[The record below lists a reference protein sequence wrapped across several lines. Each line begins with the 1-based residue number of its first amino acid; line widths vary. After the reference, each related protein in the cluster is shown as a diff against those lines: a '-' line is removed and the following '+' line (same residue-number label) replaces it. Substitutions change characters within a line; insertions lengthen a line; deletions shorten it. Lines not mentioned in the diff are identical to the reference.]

1 MRNPFTHRFHASA
14 SELIDRED
22 ELALLVRRMTE
33 GGRVRL
39 AAPRG
44 YGKTTLAEAALARAR
59 ENGALAVRVDLYGV
73 TSRMTLCSRIE
84 EAFERELS
92 GAGGAWSKAKA
103 TLARRGGGM
112 QLPAGLGGAQLGPED
127 AERRLL
133 DALDLPGQLAAA
145 GQVVVC
151 YDEFQE
157 VLRAGGAE
165 RDRRGRPR
173 PGGLDAVIR
182 SVTQRH
188 AEAVGYLFCGSSPT
202 LLGELFE
209 HPDSPFYR
217 QADPIALTPL
227 PRAALGDYVETRFAT
242 TGRDVGEALEPL
254 LDLARGHPRSAMIL
268 AHALWDELPESQTAD
283 AATWNRALARM
294 PDYVTED
301 EMHARWDAL
310 TPIQRKVAEVVARRE
325 GSPFSVAVLTAYGET
340 KDAVQGAVE
349 TLEREAVLLREHGR
363 PFSGALVDPL
373 FELWIAEGRSWSHKR
388 GQVSLAPGALGAE
401 GIAALGNP

>member
-1 MRNPFTHRFHASA
+1 MANPFIHRFHASA
-14 SELIDRED
+14 SELIDRDE
-22 ELALLVRRMTE
+22 ELALLVRRMAE

-59 ENGALAVRVDLYGV
+59 AEGALAVRVDLYGI
-73 TSRMTLCSRIE
+73 TSRITLCSRIE

-92 GAGGAWSKAKA
+92 GASGAWTKAKA
-103 TLARRGGGM
+103 KLARRGGGM

-145 GQVVVC
+145 GPVVVC

-188 AEAVGYLFCGSSPT
+188 GDTVAYLFCGSLPT

-217 QADPIALTPL
+217 QADPIALGPL
-227 PRAALGDYVETRFAT
+227 PRTALGSYIETRFAT
-242 TGRDVGEALEPL
+242 SDRDVGEALEPL
-254 LDLARGHPRSAMIL
+254 LDIARGHPRAAMIL
-268 AHALWDELPESQTAD
+268 AHALWEELSESQTANT
-283 AATWNRALARM
+283 ATWERALARM
-294 PDYVTED
+294 PGYVTED

-310 TPIQRKVAEVVARRE
+310 TPIQQKVAEVVAHRE
-325 GSPFSVAVLTAYGET
+325 GSPFSVAILARYGET

-349 TLEREAVLLREHGR
+349 ALEREAVLLREHGR
-363 PFSGALVDPL
+363 PFRGALVDPL
-373 FELWIAEGRSWSHKR
+373 FELWIAQGRHWPYQ
-388 GQVSLAPGALGAE
+388 G
-401 GIAALGNP
+401 

>member
-1 MRNPFTHRFHASA
+1 VRNPFTHRFHASA
-14 SELIDRED
+14 SELIDREE
-22 ELALLVRRMTE
+22 ELALLVRRMAE

-59 ENGALAVRVDLYGV
+59 EEGALAVRVDLYGV

-92 GAGGAWSKAKA
+92 GASGAWTKAKA
-103 TLARRGGGM
+103 KLARRGGGM

-133 DALDLPGQLAAA
+133 DALDLPGQLADA
-145 GQVVVC
+145 GPVVVC

-188 AEAVGYLFCGSSPT
+188 GDTVAYLFCGSQPT

-209 HPDSPFYR
+209 HPESPFYR
-217 QADPIALTPL
+217 QADPMALGPL
-227 PRAALGDYVETRFAT
+227 PRPALGNYIEARFAASN
-242 TGRDVGEALEPL
+242 RDVGEALGPL
-254 LDLARGHPRSAMIL
+254 LDLARGHPRAAMIL
-268 AHALWDELPESQTAD
+268 AHALWEELRESKTAD
-283 AATWNRALARM
+283 SATWQRALARM

-310 TPIQRKVAEVVARRE
+310 TSTQQKVAEVVARHE
-325 GSPFSVAVLTAYGET
+325 GSPFSVAILSSYSET

-349 TLEREAVLLREHGR
+349 ALEREATLLREHGR
-363 PFSGALVDPL
+363 PFRGALVDPL
-373 FELWIAEGRSWSHKR
+373 FELWIAQGRHWPHQSEKT
-388 GQVSLAPGALGAE
+388 
-401 GIAALGNP
+401 

>member
-14 SELIDRED
+14 LELIDRED
-22 ELALLVRRMTE
+22 ELALLVRRMAE

-59 ENGALAVRVDLYGV
+59 EEGALAVRVDLYGV

-92 GAGGAWSKAKA
+92 GASGAWTKAMAK
-103 TLARRGGGM
+103 LARRGGGM

-133 DALDLPGQLAAA
+133 DTLDLPGRLAAA
-145 GQVVVC
+145 GPVVVC

-188 AEAVGYLFCGSSPT
+188 GATVAYLFCGSLPT

-209 HPDSPFYR
+209 HPESPFYR
-217 QADPIALTPL
+217 QADPLALGPL
-227 PRAALGDYVETRFAT
+227 PRAALGGYIEAQFAAT
-242 TGRDVGEALEPL
+242 NRDVGDALQPL
-254 LDLARGHPRSAMIL
+254 LDLARGHPRAAMIL
-268 AHALWDELPESQTAD
+268 AHALWEELAESEVGDE
-283 AATWNRALARM
+283 ATWQRALARM
-294 PDYVTED
+294 PVYVTED

-310 TPIQRKVAEVVARRE
+310 TPTQQKVAEVVARRE
-325 GSPFSVAVLTAYGET
+325 GSPFSVAVLSRYGET

-349 TLEREAVLLREHGR
+349 ALEREAVLLREHGR
-363 PFSGALVDPL
+363 PFRGALVDPL
-373 FELWIAEGRSWSHKR
+373 FELWIAAGRRWPHQNETR
-388 GQVSLAPGALGAE
+388 RPA
-401 GIAALGNP
+401 

>member
-1 MRNPFTHRFHASA
+1 MRNPFTHRFHADA
-14 SELIDRED
+14 SEVIDREQ
-22 ELALLVRRMTE
+22 ELALLARRMAE

-44 YGKTTLAEAALARAR
+44 YGKTTLAEAALTQARAD
-59 ENGALAVRVDLYGV
+59 GALAVRVDLYGV
-73 TSRMTLCSRIE
+73 TSRMTLCTRIE

-92 GAGGAWSKAKA
+92 GASGAWTKAKA
-103 TLARRGGGM
+103 KLARRGGGM

-145 GQVVVC
+145 GAVVVC

-188 AEAVGYLFCGSSPT
+188 GSSVGYLFCGSLPT

-217 QADPIALTPL
+217 QADPMALAPL
-227 PRAALGDYVETRFAT
+227 PRAALGGYIETRFAASN
-242 TGRDVGEALEPL
+242 RDVAEALEPL
-254 LDLARGHPRSAMIL
+254 LDLACGHPRAAMIL
-268 AHALWDELPESQTAD
+268 AHALWEELPENRAAD
-283 AATWNRALARM
+283 AASWERALARL
-294 PDYVTED
+294 PDYVTEE
-301 EMHARWDAL
+301 EMRARWDAL
-310 TPIQRKVAEVVARRE
+310 TPIQQKVAEVVARRE
-325 GSPFSVAVLTAYGET
+325 GSPFSVAVLARYGET

-349 TLEREAVLLREHGR
+349 ALERDAVLMREHGR
-363 PFSGALVDPL
+363 PFRGALTDPL
-373 FELWIAEGRSWSHKR
+373 FELWIAAGRHWPR
-388 GQVSLAPGALGAE
+388 
-401 GIAALGNP
+401 

>member
-1 MRNPFTHRFHASA
+1 MRNPFVHRFHASA
-14 SELIDRED
+14 SELIDREED
-22 ELALLVRRMTE
+22 LTVLVRRMAE

-44 YGKTTLAEAALARAR
+44 YGKTTLAEAVLARAR
-59 ENGALAVRVDLYGV
+59 DEGAFAVRVDLYGV
-73 TSRMTLCSRIE
+73 TSRMTLCSRVE
-84 EAFERELS
+84 EAFERELR
-92 GAGGAWSKAKA
+92 GTRGTWSKARAKV
-103 TLARRGGGM
+103 ARRGGGL
-112 QLPAGLGGAQLGPED
+112 QLPAGLGGAQIGPED

-133 DALDLPGQLAAA
+133 DALDLPGQLAGA
-145 GQVVVC
+145 GPVVVC

-182 SVTQRH
+182 TVTQRH
-188 AEAVGYLFCGSSPT
+188 GDAVGYLFCGSLPS

-217 QADPIALTPL
+217 QADPVTLDPM
-227 PRAALGDYVETRFAT
+227 PRAALGDYIEGRFAAT
-242 TGRDVGEALEPL
+242 DRDVGHALEPL
-254 LDLARGHPRSAMIL
+254 LDLARGHPRAAMIL
-268 AHALWDELPESQTAD
+268 AHALWEELPESQTAE
-283 AATWNRALARM
+283 AGTWQRALQRL

-310 TPIQRKVAEVVARRE
+310 TPIQQKVAEVVARRE
-325 GSPFSVAVLTAYGET
+325 GSPFSVAVLTRYGET

-349 TLEREAVLLREHGR
+349 ALERASILVRERGR
-363 PFSGALVDPL
+363 PFRGALVDPL
-373 FELWIAEGRSWSHKR
+373 FELWIAQGRRWPR
-388 GQVSLAPGALGAE
+388 QD
-401 GIAALGNP
+401 

>member
-1 MRNPFTHRFHASA
+1 MRNPFTHRFHADA
-14 SELIDRED
+14 SELIDREQ
-22 ELALLVRRMTE
+22 ELKLLSRRMAE

-59 ENGALAVRVDLYGV
+59 QDGALAVRIDLYGV

-92 GAGGAWSKAKA
+92 GASGAWTKAKA
-103 TLARRGGGM
+103 KLARRGGGM
-112 QLPAGLGGAQLGPED
+112 QLPAGLGGAQVGPED

-145 GQVVVC
+145 GPVVVC

-157 VLRAGGAE
+157 VLRASGAE

-188 AEAVGYLFCGSSPT
+188 GSSVGYLFCGSLPS

-209 HPDSPFYR
+209 HPESPFYR
-217 QADPIALTPL
+217 QADPISLAPL
-227 PRAALGDYVETRFAT
+227 PRAALGSYIETRFAASN
-242 TGRDVGEALEPL
+242 RDVGEALQPL
-254 LDLARGHPRSAMIL
+254 LDLARGHPRAAMIL
-268 AHALWDELPESQTAD
+268 AHALWEELPERQTAD
-283 AATWNRALARM
+283 AATWAQALTRL
-294 PDYVTED
+294 PDYVTEE

-310 TPIQRKVAEVVARRE
+310 TPTQQKVTEVIARRE
-325 GSPFSVAVLTAYGET
+325 GSPFSLAVLTRYGET
-340 KDAVQGAVE
+340 KHAVQGAIE
-349 TLEREAVLLREHGR
+349 TLERESVLLREHGR
-363 PFSGALVDPL
+363 PFRGALVDPL
-373 FELWIAEGRSWSHKR
+373 FELWIAAGRQWPR
-388 GQVSLAPGALGAE
+388 
-401 GIAALGNP
+401 

>member
-1 MRNPFTHRFHASA
+1 MRNPFAHRFHAGA
-14 SELIDRED
+14 SELIDREQ
-22 ELALLVRRMTE
+22 ELELLVQRMAE

-59 ENGALAVRVDLYGV
+59 EEGALAVRVDLYGV

-92 GAGGAWSKAKA
+92 GAGGAWAKAKA
-103 TLARRGGGM
+103 KLARRGGGM
-112 QLPAGLGGAQLGPED
+112 QLPAGLGGAQIGPED

-145 GQVVVC
+145 GPVVVC

-188 AEAVGYLFCGSSPT
+188 GSDVGYLFCGSLPT

-209 HPDSPFYR
+209 HPESPFYR
-217 QADPIALTPL
+217 QADPIALMPM
-227 PRAALGDYVETRFAT
+227 PRAALGSYIDSRFCA
-242 TGRDVGEALEPL
+242 GDREIGDALQPL
-254 LDLARGHPRSAMIL
+254 LDLARGHPRAAMIL
-268 AHALWDELPESQTAD
+268 AHALWEQLPEHHTAD
-283 AATWNRALARM
+283 ADTWQSALSCL

-310 TPIQRKVAEVVARRE
+310 TPIQQKVAEVIARRE
-325 GSPFSVAVLTAYGET
+325 GSPFSVAVLARYNET

-349 TLEREAVLLREHGR
+349 TLERDAVLLREAGR
-363 PFSGALVDPL
+363 PFRGVLVDPL
-373 FELWIAEGRSWSHKR
+373 FELWIAAGRHWPES
-388 GQVSLAPGALGAE
+388 A
-401 GIAALGNP
+401 

>member
-1 MRNPFTHRFHASA
+1 MANPFTHRFHATA
-14 SELIDRED
+14 AELINREE
-22 ELALLVRRMTE
+22 ELSLLVGRMAE

-44 YGKTTLAEAALARAR
+44 LGKTTLAEAALARAR
-59 ENGALAVRVDLYGV
+59 EDGALAVRVDLYGV

-84 EAFERELS
+84 EAFERELRGTS
-92 GAGGAWSKAKA
+92 GAWRKA
-103 TLARRGGGM
+103 TAKLARRGGGV

-133 DALDLPGQLAAA
+133 DALDLPGQLAAT
-145 GQVVVC
+145 GRVVVC

-188 AEAVGYLFCGSSPT
+188 GNKVAYLFCGSLPT

-217 QADPIALTPL
+217 QADPMALAPL
-227 PRAALGDYVETRFAT
+227 PRAALGDYIETRFTASD
-242 TGRDVGEALEPL
+242 RDVGDALQPL
-254 LDLARGHPRSAMIL
+254 LDLARGHPRAAMIL
-268 AHALWDELPESQTAD
+268 AHSLWEQTPKAHAAD
-283 AATWNRALARM
+283 AGTWGRALARM

-301 EMHARWDAL
+301 EMRARWDAL
-310 TPIQRKVAEVVARRE
+310 TPIQQKVAEVVARQE
-325 GSPFSVAVLTAYGET
+325 GSPFSIAVLNRYNET

-349 TLEREAVLLREHGR
+349 ALEREAVLTREHGR
-363 PFSGALVDPL
+363 PFRGTLVDPL
-373 FELWIAEGRSWSHKR
+373 FELWIAQGRHWP
-388 GQVSLAPGALGAE
+388 VALA
-401 GIAALGNP
+401 

>member
-14 SELIDRED
+14 SELIDREE
-22 ELALLVRRMTE
+22 ELALLVRRMAE

-59 ENGALAVRVDLYGV
+59 EQGALALRIDLYGV

-92 GAGGAWSKAKA
+92 GASGAWSKAKA
-103 TLARRGGGM
+103 KLARRGGGM

-133 DALDLPGQLAAA
+133 DALDLPGQLAAS
-145 GQVVVC
+145 GPVVVC

-188 AEAVGYLFCGSSPT
+188 GDTVAYLFCGSLPT

-217 QADPIALTPL
+217 QADPLALDPL
-227 PRAALGDYVETRFAT
+227 PRAELGSYIEARFAASD
-242 TGRDVGEALEPL
+242 RDVGEALQPL
-254 LDLARGHPRSAMIL
+254 LDTARGHPRAAMIL
-268 AHALWDELPESQTAD
+268 AHALWDELPAAETAD
-283 AATWNRALARM
+283 QTTWQQALARM
-294 PDYVTED
+294 PSYVTEE
-301 EMHARWDAL
+301 EMRARWDAL
-310 TPIQRKVAEVVARRE
+310 TPTQQKVAEIVARRE
-325 GSPFSVAVLTAYGET
+325 GSPFSIAVLSRYAET
-340 KDAVQGAVE
+340 KDAVQGAIE
-349 TLEREAVLLREHGR
+349 TLERDAILLREHGR
-363 PFSGALVDPL
+363 PFRGALVDPL
-373 FELWIAEGRSWSHKR
+373 FELWIAQGRHWAH
-388 GQVSLAPGALGAE
+388 QNAE
-401 GIAALGNP
+401 T

>member
-14 SELIDRED
+14 SELIDRAE
-22 ELALLVRRMTE
+22 ELALLARRMAE

-59 ENGALAVRVDLYGV
+59 EDGSLAVRVDLYGV
-73 TSRMTLCSRIE
+73 TSGTTLCSRIE
-84 EAFERELS
+84 EAFERELV
-92 GAGGAWSKAKA
+92 GAGGAWAKAKA
-103 TLARRGGGM
+103 KIARRGGGM

-133 DALDLPGQLAAA
+133 DALDLPGRLAAA
-145 GQVVVC
+145 GPVVVC

-182 SVTQRH
+182 TVTQRH
-188 AEAVGYLFCGSSPT
+188 GDTVAYLFCGSQPS

-209 HPDSPFYR
+209 HPESPFYR
-217 QADPIALTPL
+217 QADPLALGPL
-227 PRAALGDYVETRFAT
+227 PRTALGSYIEARFAA
-242 TGRDVGEALEPL
+242 TGRDVGAALGPL
-254 LDLARGHPRSAMIL
+254 LDLARGHPRAAMIL
-268 AHALWDELPESQTAD
+268 AHALWDELPESTAAD
-283 AATWNRALARM
+283 AETWERALGRM

-301 EMHARWDAL
+301 EMRARWDAL
-310 TPIQRKVAEVVARRE
+310 TPTRRKVAEVVARRE
-325 GSPFSVAVLTAYGET
+325 GSPFSVAALGRYGET

-349 TLEREAVLLREHGR
+349 ALERDAVLLREHGR
-363 PFSGALVDPL
+363 PFRGALVDPL
-373 FELWIAEGRSWSHKR
+373 FEFWIAAGRRWPR
-388 GQVSLAPGALGAE
+388 GDAE
-401 GIAALGNP
+401 T

>member
-14 SELIDRED
+14 SELIDREK
-22 ELALLVRRMTE
+22 ELDLLVRRLAE

-44 YGKTTLAEAALARAR
+44 YGKTTLAEAALAQARAQ
-59 ENGALAVRVDLYGV
+59 GALAVRVDLYGV
-73 TSRMTLCSRIE
+73 TGRMTLCSRIE

-92 GAGGAWSKAKA
+92 GASSAWTKAKAKA

-145 GQVVVC
+145 GPVAVC

-173 PGGLDAVIR
+173 PGGIDAVIR

-188 AEAVGYLFCGSSPT
+188 RDTVAYLFCGSLPT

-217 QADPIALTPL
+217 QADPMTLEPL
-227 PRAALGDYVETRFAT
+227 PRMALGSYVEARFAASD
-242 TGRDVGEALEPL
+242 RDVGEALEPL
-254 LDLARGHPRSAMIL
+254 LDLARGHPRAAMIL
-268 AHALWDELPESQTAD
+268 AHALWEELPESQTAD
-283 AATWNRALARM
+283 AAAWQRALARL
-294 PDYVTED
+294 PDYVTEE
-301 EMHARWDAL
+301 EMRARWDAL
-310 TPIQRKVAEVVARRE
+310 TPIQQRVAEVVARRQ
-325 GSPFSVAVLTAYGET
+325 GSPFSVAILSSYGET

-349 TLEREAVLLREHGR
+349 ALEREAVLVREHGR
-363 PFSGALVDPL
+363 PFRGALVDPL
-373 FELWIAEGRSWSHKR
+373 FELWIAQGRHW
-388 GQVSLAPGALGAE
+388 PDEGAE
-401 GIAALGNP
+401 T

>member
-1 MRNPFTHRFHASA
+1 MRNPFTHRFHASTA
-14 SELIDRED
+14 ELIDREE
-22 ELALLVRRMTE
+22 ELALLARRMAE

-44 YGKTTLAEAALARAR
+44 YGKTTLAEAALAQAR
-59 ENGALAVRVDLYGV
+59 SKGALAVRVDLYGV

-92 GAGGAWSKAKA
+92 GAGGAWAKAKA
-103 TLARRGGGM
+103 KVARRGGGM
-112 QLPAGLGGAQLGPED
+112 QLPAGLGGALADLRSVGPED

-145 GQVVVC
+145 GPVVVC

-188 AEAVGYLFCGSSPT
+188 ASNVGYLFCGSLPT

-217 QADPIALTPL
+217 QADPMTLVPL
-227 PRAALGDYVETRFAT
+227 PRAALGSYIETRFAASN
-242 TGRDVGEALEPL
+242 RDVGEALQPL
-254 LDLARGHPRSAMIL
+254 LDLARGHPRAAMIL
-268 AHALWDELPESQTAD
+268 AHALWEELPENQAAD
-283 AATWNRALARM
+283 AAWERALARL
-294 PDYVTED
+294 PDYVTEE
-301 EMHARWDAL
+301 EMRARWDTL
-310 TPIQRKVAEVVARRE
+310 TPTQQKVAEVVARRE
-325 GSPFSVAVLTAYGET
+325 GSPFSVAVLARYGET

-349 TLEREAVLLREHGR
+349 TLEREAVLWREHGR
-363 PFSGALVDPL
+363 PFRGALVDPL
-373 FELWIAEGRSWSHKR
+373 FELWIAAGRHWPR
-388 GQVSLAPGALGAE
+388 
-401 GIAALGNP
+401 

>member
-1 MRNPFTHRFHASA
+1 MGNPFTHRFHASA
-14 SELIDRED
+14 SELIDRDD
-22 ELALLVRRMTE
+22 ELALLVRRMAE

-59 ENGALAVRVDLYGV
+59 QEGALAVRVDLYGV

-92 GAGGAWSKAKA
+92 GASGAWAKAKA
-103 TLARRGGGM
+103 KLARRGGGM
-112 QLPAGLGGAQLGPED
+112 QLPAGLGGGQLGPED

-145 GQVVVC
+145 GPVVVC

-157 VLRAGGAE
+157 VRRAGGAE

-182 SVTQRH
+182 TVTQRH
-188 AEAVGYLFCGSSPT
+188 GNAVGYLFCGSLPT

-209 HPDSPFYR
+209 HPESPFYR
-217 QADPIALTPL
+217 QADPMALGPL
-227 PRAALGDYVETRFAT
+227 PRAALGSYIETRFAT
-242 TGRDVGEALEPL
+242 TDRDVGDALEPL
-254 LDLARGHPRSAMIL
+254 LDLMRGHPRAAMIL
-268 AHALWDELPESQTAD
+268 AHALWEELPESRTAD
-283 AATWNRALARM
+283 LATWGRALARL
-294 PDYVTED
+294 PEYVTED

-310 TPIQRKVAEVVARRE
+310 TPIQQKVAEVVARRE
-325 GSPFSVAVLTAYGET
+325 GSPFSVAILNAYGET

-349 TLEREAVLLREHGR
+349 TLEREAVLMREHGR
-363 PFSGALVDPL
+363 PFRGALIDPL
-373 FELWIAEGRSWSHKR
+373 FELWICAGRHWPHPCK
-388 GQVSLAPGALGAE
+388 P
-401 GIAALGNP
+401 

>member
-1 MRNPFTHRFHASA
+1 MANPFTHRFHASA
-14 SELIDRED
+14 AELIDREE
-22 ELALLVRRMTE
+22 ELSLLVRRMAE

-44 YGKTTLAEAALARAR
+44 YGKTTLAEAALTRAR
-59 ENGALAVRVDLYGV
+59 QDGALAVRVDLYGV
-73 TSRMTLCSRIE
+73 TSRVTLCSRIE
-84 EAFERELS
+84 EAFERELKGAS
-92 GAGGAWSKAKA
+92 GAWRKA
-103 TLARRGGGM
+103 TAKLARRGGGV

-133 DALDLPGQLAAA
+133 DALDLPGQLAVT
-145 GQVVVC
+145 GPVVVC

-182 SVTQRH
+182 TVTQRH
-188 AEAVGYLFCGSSPT
+188 GSDVGYLFCGSLPT

-217 QADPIALTPL
+217 QADPMTLAPL
-227 PRAALGDYVETRFAT
+227 PRAALGDYIETRFTAS
-242 TGRDVGEALEPL
+242 GRDVGDALQPL
-254 LDLARGHPRSAMIL
+254 LDLARGHPRAAMIL
-268 AHALWDELPESQTAD
+268 AHSLWEETPTAH
-283 AATWNRALARM
+283 AADTAAWERALTRM

-301 EMHARWDAL
+301 EMRARWDGL
-310 TPIQRKVAEVVARRE
+310 SPTQQKVAEVVARHE
-325 GSPFSVAVLTAYGET
+325 GSPFSVAVLNRYNET

-349 TLEREAVLLREHGR
+349 TLERQAVLMRQHGR
-363 PFSGALVDPL
+363 PFRGALVDPL
-373 FELWIAEGRSWSHKR
+373 FELWIAEGRHWPHH
-388 GQVSLAPGALGAE
+388 GQPQD
-401 GIAALGNP
+401 

>member
-14 SELIDRED
+14 SELIDRD
-22 ELALLVRRMTE
+22 NELMLLVRRMAE

-44 YGKTTLAEAALARAR
+44 YGKTTLAEAALASAR

-92 GAGGAWSKAKA
+92 GASGAWRKAAA
-103 TLARRGGGM
+103 TLARRGGGI

-127 AERRLL
+127 TERRLL
-133 DALDLPGQLAAA
+133 DALDLPGQLAAT
-145 GQVVVC
+145 GPVVVC

-157 VLRAGGAE
+157 VLHAGGAE
-165 RDRRGRPR
+165 RDRRGRLR

-182 SVTQRH
+182 AVTQRH
-188 AEAVGYLFCGSSPT
+188 GDAVGYLFCGSLPT

-209 HPDSPFYR
+209 HPESPFYR
-217 QADPIALTPL
+217 QADPLTLAPL
-227 PRAALGDYVETRFAT
+227 PRAALGAYIETRFAAT
-242 TGRDVGEALEPL
+242 DRDVGEALGPL
-254 LDLARGHPRSAMIL
+254 LDLARGHPRAGMIL
-268 AHALWDELPESQTAD
+268 AHALWEELPESQAAD
-283 AATWNRALARM
+283 VAVWDRVLLRL

-310 TPIQRKVAEVVARRE
+310 TPIQQKVAEVVARRE
-325 GSPFSVAVLTAYGET
+325 GSPFSVAILSSYGET

-363 PFSGALVDPL
+363 PFRGALVDPL
-373 FELWIAEGRSWSHKR
+373 FELWVAQGRRWPSTIATM
-388 GQVSLAPGALGAE
+388 
-401 GIAALGNP
+401 

>member
-1 MRNPFTHRFHASA
+1 MGNPFTHRFHATA
-14 SELIDRED
+14 TELIDREE
-22 ELALLVRRMTE
+22 ELSLLVRRMAE

-59 ENGALAVRVDLYGV
+59 EDGALAVRIDLYGV

-84 EAFERELS
+84 EAFERELK
-92 GAGGAWSKAKA
+92 GAGGAWRKA
-103 TLARRGGGM
+103 TAKLARRGGGV

-133 DALDLPGQLAAA
+133 DALDLPGQLAAT
-145 GQVVVC
+145 GRVVVC

-188 AEAVGYLFCGSSPT
+188 GSKVAYLFCGSLPT

-217 QADPIALTPL
+217 QADPMTLAPL
-227 PRAALGDYVETRFAT
+227 PRAALGNYIETRFTASD
-242 TGRDVGEALEPL
+242 RDVGEALQPL
-254 LDLARGHPRSAMIL
+254 LDLARGHPRAAMIL
-268 AHALWDELPESQTAD
+268 AHSLWEQTPKAHAAD
-283 AATWNRALARM
+283 TGAWEMALARM

-301 EMHARWDAL
+301 EMRARWDAL
-310 TPIQRKVAEVVARRE
+310 TAIQQKVAEIVARHE
-325 GSPFSVAVLTAYGET
+325 GSPFSVAVLNRYNET

-349 TLEREAVLLREHGR
+349 ALEREAVLMREHGR
-363 PFSGALVDPL
+363 PFRGALVDPL
-373 FELWIAEGRSWSHKR
+373 FELWIAAGRHWPHHD
-388 GQVSLAPGALGAE
+388 QLTT
-401 GIAALGNP
+401 

>member
-1 MRNPFTHRFHASA
+1 MGNPFTHRFHAA
-14 SELIDRED
+14 AAELIDREE
-22 ELALLVRRMTE
+22 ELALLIRRMTE

-44 YGKTTLAEAALARAR
+44 YGKTTLAEAALARVR
-59 ENGALAVRVDLYGV
+59 EKGALAVRIDLYGV

-84 EAFERELS
+84 EAFERELDGAS
-92 GAGGAWSKAKA
+92 GAWRKAKA
-103 TLARRGGGM
+103 KLARRGGGM

-133 DALDLPGQLAAA
+133 DALDLPGQLAAS
-145 GQVVVC
+145 GRVVVC

-188 AEAVGYLFCGSSPT
+188 GQSVAYLFCGSLPT

-209 HPDSPFYR
+209 HPDSPFYG
-217 QADPIALTPL
+217 QADPMTVAPL
-227 PRAALGDYVETRFAT
+227 PRAALGSYIDARFAASK
-242 TGRDVGEALEPL
+242 RDVGDALQPL
-254 LDLARGHPRSAMIL
+254 LDLARGHPRASMIL
-268 AHALWDELPESQTAD
+268 AHALWEELPQSQTAD
-283 AATWNRALARM
+283 AATWRRALARL

-301 EMHARWDAL
+301 EMRARWDAL
-310 TPIQRKVAEVVARRE
+310 TPIQQIVAEIVARRE
-325 GSPFSVAVLTAYGET
+325 GSPFSVATLARYDET

-349 TLEREAVLLREHGR
+349 ALERDAVLLREHGR
-363 PFSGALVDPL
+363 PFRGALVDPL
-373 FELWIAEGRSWSHKR
+373 FELWIAAGRHWP
-388 GQVSLAPGALGAE
+388 QQ
-401 GIAALGNP
+401 

>member
-14 SELIDRED
+14 SELIDREE
-22 ELALLVRRMTE
+22 ELALLTRRMAE

-59 ENGALAVRVDLYGV
+59 EEGGLAVRIDLYGV
-73 TSRMTLCSRIE
+73 TSRVTLCSRIE

-92 GAGGAWSKAKA
+92 GATSGAWAKAKA
-103 TLARRGGGM
+103 KLARRGGGM

-145 GQVVVC
+145 GPVVVC

-188 AEAVGYLFCGSSPT
+188 GSAVGYLFCGSLPT

-209 HPDSPFYR
+209 HPESPFYR
-217 QADPIALTPL
+217 QADPMTLAPL
-227 PRAALGDYVETRFAT
+227 PRAALGDYIETRFAASE
-242 TGRDVGEALEPL
+242 RDVGEALQPL
-254 LDLARGHPRSAMIL
+254 LDLARGHPRAAMIL
-268 AHALWDELPESQTAD
+268 AHALWEELPQSKAAD
-283 AATWNRALARM
+283 ALTWERALARM
-294 PDYVTED
+294 PEYVTED

-310 TPIQRKVAEVVARRE
+310 TPIQQKVAEVVARRE
-325 GSPFSVAVLTAYGET
+325 GSPFSVAILASYGET

-349 TLEREAVLLREHGR
+349 ALERDAMLLREHGR
-363 PFSGALVDPL
+363 PFRGALVDPL
-373 FELWIAEGRSWSHKR
+373 FELWIAEGRRWPRQDGPSA
-388 GQVSLAPGALGAE
+388 QVTR
-401 GIAALGNP
+401 

>member
-1 MRNPFTHRFHASA
+1 MGNPFTHRFHATA
-14 SELIDRED
+14 TELIDRTE
-22 ELALLVRRMTE
+22 ELALLARRMAE

-59 ENGALAVRVDLYGV
+59 EEGSLAVRVDLYGV

-84 EAFERELS
+84 EAFERELN
-92 GAGGAWSKAKA
+92 GAGGAWTKAKA
-103 TLARRGGGM
+103 KLARRGGGM

-133 DALDLPGQLAAA
+133 DALDLPGQLAAT
-145 GQVVVC
+145 GRVVVC

-188 AEAVGYLFCGSSPT
+188 GSNVGYLFCGSLPT

-217 QADPIALTPL
+217 QADPMTLAPL
-227 PRAALGDYVETRFAT
+227 PRTALGGYIESHFAASD
-242 TGRDVGEALEPL
+242 RDVGEALQPL
-254 LDLARGHPRSAMIL
+254 LDLARGHPRAAMIL
-268 AHALWDELPESQTAD
+268 AHALWEGYPSPRSLMSSPGS
-283 AATWNRALARM
+283 AR
-294 PDYVTED
+294 
-301 EMHARWDAL
+301 
-310 TPIQRKVAEVVARRE
+310 
-325 GSPFSVAVLTAYGET
+325 S
-340 KDAVQGAVE
+340 
-349 TLEREAVLLREHGR
+349 
-363 PFSGALVDPL
+363 
-373 FELWIAEGRSWSHKR
+373 R
-388 GQVSLAPGALGAE
+388 GCPTM
-401 GIAALGNP
+401 